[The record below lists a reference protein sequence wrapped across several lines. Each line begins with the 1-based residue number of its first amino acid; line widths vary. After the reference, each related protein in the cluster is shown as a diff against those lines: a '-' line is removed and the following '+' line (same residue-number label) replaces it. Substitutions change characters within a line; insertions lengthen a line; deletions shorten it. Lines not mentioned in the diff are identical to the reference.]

1 MRSLIILRGAP
12 GCGKSTF
19 IKNNKLEPYT
29 ISTDDLRLQF
39 MYSYSGSTEVSEI
52 SQEYNGKVFKYLNQL
67 LELRM
72 SFGLYTIIDA
82 THSTTREIN
91 SYKSLVER
99 YNYHAF
105 VIDFTDLPIEECKR
119 RNASREAF
127 RRVPEEVI
135 DRMYHNFEQC
145 EVPSYVKVI
154 KPEEFDKISTVK
166 SEVKLDDIDEVIDN
180 MRSNPCVA
188 EKSYGNISSFNFT
201 REAFYSGVWDNQTIV
216 ARGLYINTKLGKI
229 VARGFNKF
237 FNIGEMESTQLG
249 NLKTMKFPVTCY
261 VKENG
266 YLGLASYNE
275 ETDDLFVT
283 TKSSP
288 EGDFSVWLREAIERN
303 MTSENIEKMKNF
315 SKNEN
320 VTFVFENVDMKND
333 PHIIDYAENQLFL
346 IAIIKNKMDF
356 EQLPYEQLV
365 DIAKDLGLK
374 YKTKACVIDTYEEFV
389 DWYKTVTA
397 NDYLYEG
404 RQIEGF
410 VVEAADGYMVKVK
423 LAFYKF
429 WKFMR
434 SIAQGTLKYGKYKRE
449 DLIEDELAL
458 KFYEFCKK
466 LYNENTAEKRDLL
479 PRDAVTLRKMFYAET
494 KS

>member
-1 MRSLIILRGAP
+1 MRTLIILRGAP

-19 IKNNKLEPYT
+19 IKNKKLEPYT
-29 ISTDDLRLQF
+29 ISTDDLRMQF
-39 MYSYSGSTEVSEI
+39 MFSYSGSNCVSEI
-52 SQEYNGKVFKYLNQL
+52 SQEYNAKVFKYLNKL

-72 SFGLYTIIDA
+72 SFGLYTVIDA

-91 SYKSLVER
+91 AYRQFVER

-105 VIDFTDLPIEECKR
+105 VVDFTDLPIDECKR
-119 RNASREAF
+119 RNAGREAF
-127 RRVPEEVI
+127 RRVPEDVI

-145 EVPSYVKVI
+145 EIPSYVKVI
-154 KPEEFDKISTVK
+154 KPEEFDQISTVK
-166 SEVKLDDIDEVIDN
+166 TEVKLDDIDEVIDN

-188 EKSYGNISSFNFT
+188 EKPYGNISSFNFT

-249 NLKTMKFPVTCY
+249 NLKNMKFPVTCY

-288 EGDFSVWLREAIERN
+288 TGDFSIWLRAAIERT
-303 MTSENIEKMKNF
+303 MTPENIEKMKNF
-315 SKNEN
+315 SKNNN
-320 VTFVFENVDMKND
+320 VTFVFENVDMEHD
-333 PHIIDYAENQLFL
+333 PHIIDYDKSQLFL

-356 EQLPYEQLV
+356 EQLPYAELV
-365 DIAKDLGLK
+365 DIANDLCLK
-374 YKTKACVIDTYEEFV
+374 YKTKAYIINSYEEFV
-389 DWYKTVTA
+389 EWYNMVTA
-397 NDYLYEG
+397 DNYLYEG

-423 LAFYKF
+423 LAYYRF

-449 DLIEDELAL
+449 DIITDKLAL
-458 KFYEFCKK
+458 EFYEFCKK
-466 LYNENTAEKRDLL
+466 LYKENTAEKRDLL
-479 PRDAVTLRKMFYAET
+479 PRDAVTLRKMFYAERG
-494 KS
+494 

>member
-39 MYSYSGSTEVSEI
+39 MYSYSGSTDVSEI

-72 SFGLYTIIDA
+72 SFGLYTVIDA

-91 SYKSLVER
+91 SYKQLVER
-99 YNYHAF
+99 YNYHVF
-105 VIDFTDLPIEECKR
+105 VVDFTDLPIKECKR

-135 DRMYHNFEQC
+135 DKMYHNFEQC

-154 KPEEFDKISTVK
+154 KPEEFDRISTVK
-166 SEVKLDDIDEVIDN
+166 SEVKLNDIDKVIDS

-188 EKSYGNISSFNFT
+188 EKCYGNISAFNFT
-201 REAFYSGVWDNQTIV
+201 REAFFSGVWDNQTIV
-216 ARGLYINTKLGKI
+216 ARGLYINTKLGKV

-237 FNIGEMESTQLG
+237 FNIEEMESTQLC
-249 NLKTMKFPVTCY
+249 NLKNMKFPVTCY

-275 ETDDLFVT
+275 ETDDLFIT

-288 EGDFSVWLREAIERN
+288 DGDFSVWLREAIN
-303 MTSENIEKMKNF
+303 TKMTSENIEKMKKI
-315 SKNEN
+315 SKEKN

-333 PHIIDYAENQLFL
+333 PHIIDYNENKLFL
-346 IAIIKNKMDF
+346 IAIIKNQIDF
-356 EQLPYEQLV
+356 DQLSYDELV
-365 DIAKDLGLK
+365 SIAKDLNLE
-374 YKTKACVIDTYEEFV
+374 YKEKAFVINSYAEFV
-389 DWYKTVTA
+389 EWYNKVTA
-397 NDYLYEG
+397 NNYLYEG

-423 LAFYKF
+423 LAFYRF

-449 DLIEDELAL
+449 DLIEDELAI

-466 LYNENTAEKRDLL
+466 LYNENTAEKRNIL
-479 PRDAVTLRKMFYAET
+479 PRDAVTLRKMFYNEA